1 MSPQSLC
8 RCGLRRP
15 KVYHFPEFTECAR
28 GENRNP
34 SSSSGTR
41 TLAFQGNQKEISSC
55 VTSLPQTGPPSGLV
69 GQHIDN
75 RERGGPRA
83 LLRRQAGL
91 FFCVESC
98 WAYGPQVCEPMQICM
113 AYSFHS
119 SYSFLLGCLTFF
131 GVVLLLIFLLNK
143 NVREWKK
150 RSNEEGTEYVSNLFL
165 IEV

>member
-1 MSPQSLC
+1 
-8 RCGLRRP
+8 
-15 KVYHFPEFTECAR
+15 
-28 GENRNP
+28 
-34 SSSSGTR
+34 
-41 TLAFQGNQKEISSC
+41 
-55 VTSLPQTGPPSGLV
+55 
-69 GQHIDN
+69 
-75 RERGGPRA
+75 
-83 LLRRQAGL
+83 
-91 FFCVESC
+91 
-98 WAYGPQVCEPMQICM
+98 M